1 MTDLMGA
8 GQSNTPSGPGAVD
21 VADVVAS
28 AFAHAL
34 QTPEVTSASNFFALG
49 GNSLQAAALVAQL
62 RGQLGV
68 KVAIRDLFRA
78 PTVAGLAGAIHE
90 RIAASGNNGAAG
102 RVG

>member
-1 MTDLMGA
+1 MTDLTGT
-8 GQSNTPSGPGAVD
+8 GGTPGTVD
-21 VADVVAS
+21 VAAVVAA

-34 QTPEVTSASNFFALG
+34 QAPEVTPASDFFALG

-78 PTVAGLAGAIHE
+78 PTVAGLTGAIHE
-90 RIAASGNNGAAG
+90 RMAGSAAGAAAG